1 MEGRVWVDRDARRA
15 GLNAE
20 SAEGEG
26 GLWRSVRG
34 VGVVLA
40 MLVVV
45 GLGLVGCASGVVLS
59 RECDVPELAALLA
72 EREALPARSE
82 TVRTV
87 VDGRALAVHVRVV
100 GDSARPRERVIVL
113 VHGMLADHR
122 AFRFVEAGLARGES
136 ASAEDDADLLL
147 VDMPGFGSSEVA
159 RGQKFDERD
168 CGVEA
173 IAERVVQAVEGVLAR
188 EASNAPAARRI
199 ALVGHSMGG
208 AVVLRA
214 MCDPLLRSR
223 HAGVLDR
230 VDRMVLIAPVD
241 VAVPTPPR
249 SVVRFLETSEAMF
262 GLGGM
267 TGELRR
273 DIERETALQTGAG
286 CTPLVEEA
294 GTRLEY
300 LDDASR
306 RRVMR
311 SMFLQAS
318 PITAERRPDW
328 ARVAMLEDQ
337 YQRLDD
343 AGPVAVLLVWGR
355 FDEFTP
361 VAGGYKLASQV
372 PGARLHVFDGVKHSP
387 QIERPAEV
395 VGLVRGFLE
404 E

>member
-1 MEGRVWVDRDARRA
+1 MGRTLIGRARCVA
-15 GLNAE
+15 L
-20 SAEGEG
+20 
-26 GLWRSVRG
+26 
-34 VGVVLA
+34 VVLFV
-40 MLVVV
+40 MLVSA
-45 GLGLVGCASGVVLS
+45 GSVGCSSGVVLS

-72 EREALPARSE
+72 EREALPVRSE
-82 TVRTV
+82 RVRTEI
-87 VDGRALAVHVRVV
+87 DGRELAVHVRVV
-100 GDSARPRERVIVL
+100 GEQQSPRERVIVL

-136 ASAEDDADLLL
+136 ASSEDDADLLL
-147 VDMPGFGSSEVA
+147 VDMPGFGLSEVA
-159 RGQKFDERD
+159 RGEKFDERD

-173 IAERVVQAVEGVLAR
+173 IAERVMQAVEGVLAQ
-188 EASNAPAARRI
+188 EATGLPGSGPRRI

-208 AVVLRA
+208 AVLLRA
-214 MCDPLLRSR
+214 MCDPGLRSR
-223 HAGVLDR
+223 HKEVLDR
-230 VDRMVLIAPVD
+230 VDRMVLIATVD

-262 GLGGM
+262 GLGGV

-286 CTPLVEEA
+286 CTPLAEEA
-294 GTRLEY
+294 ATRLEC
-300 LDDASR
+300 LDDPSR

-318 PITAERRPDW
+318 PLTEGRRPDW

-343 AGPVAVLLVWGR
+343 AGPVPVLLLWGR

-361 VAGGYKLASQV
+361 VASGYKLASQV
-372 PGARLHVFDGVKHSP
+372 PGARLRVFDGVKHSP
-387 QIERPAEV
+387 QIERPGEV
-395 VGLVRGFLE
+395 VGLVRGFLGE
-404 E
+404 